1 MRLDPEEHLDAAL
14 GQLPDERLCEADAED
29 RLAIEDVAGFLTA
42 TRRMA
47 AEARQVHAGAGA
59 RVAQAVLRATTRADL
74 TWRGD
79 LRLVGQ
85 FLRRRLAQS
94 PPLRAVA
101 ALLLMQV
108 LLAPGV
114 LAFLA
119 LRPAPVRP
127 EIRLGLELPLDEVG
141 LRDAEEQLSKALPVP
156 QVEDRLPG
164 SSVGRRAAE
173 ARAVQWLEEIE
184 VAGTDPLALALA
196 WRAQLARPRA
206 DVGTRPS
213 AELASAAER
222 DLSIR
227 SILLEA
233 ELDRFCRGSLLGD
246 PEAAARILLADAPA
260 ARTAPEAEL
269 WRRATGRA
277 RGLGLVR
284 DEAAASNSADLTSRE
299 AWLRAYAAVAAE
311 RGLGSPQR

>member
-1 MRLDPEEHLDAAL
+1 
-14 GQLPDERLCEADAED
+14 
-29 RLAIEDVAGFLTA
+29 
-42 TRRMA
+42 MA

-127 EIRLGLELPLDEVG
+127 EIRLGLGLPLDEVG
-141 LRDAEEQLSKALPVP
+141 LRDAEVQLFKALPVP

-164 SSVGRRAAE
+164 VQRRTPGRRGASRPVARGDRGGGDGSPGAGPGRRPCWL
-173 ARAVQWLEEIE
+173 ARAPTWGLV
-184 VAGTDPLALALA
+184 PPPS
-196 WRAQLARPRA
+196 WRVPR
-206 DVGTRPS
+206 S
-213 AELASAAER
+213 AISRSDRSCSRRSWTASV
-222 DLSIR
+222 
-227 SILLEA
+227 
-233 ELDRFCRGSLLGD
+233 
-246 PEAAARILLADAPA
+246 EAASWVIPRLQRASSSRTRAA